1 MNLMQQ
7 LFKTRCT
14 GGHLVV
20 YDDRV
25 AIEMKTLGVD
35 NSKTLFYKN
44 ISGVELKVQA
54 VKIPF
59 ISGGA
64 AKIIVHSTGNQ
75 KLEGGFIKVDDAKKA
90 RELIESKLATG

>member
-1 MNLMQQ
+1 MQQ
-7 LFKTRCT
+7 LFKTLCT

-25 AIEMKTLGVD
+25 AIELKALGVD

-44 ISGVELKVQA
+44 ISGVEVKIQA
-54 VKIPF
+54 AKIPF

-64 AKIIVHSTGNQ
+64 AKVIVYSTGNQ
-75 KLEGGFIKVDDAKKA
+75 KLETSFVKVDDAQKA
-90 RELIESKLATG
+90 RELIENKLSQLA

>member
-1 MNLMQQ
+1 MHQ

-14 GGHLVV
+14 GGQLVV

-25 AIEMKTLGVD
+25 AIELKALGVD

-44 ISGVELKVQA
+44 ITGVEVKIQA

-64 AKIIVHSTGNQ
+64 AKLIIHSTGSQ
-75 KLEGGFIKVDDAKKA
+75 KLEGGFIKVDDTQKAKA
-90 RELIESKLATG
+90 LIENKLSQIEG

>member
-25 AIEMKTLGVD
+25 AIELKALGVD

-44 ISGVELKVQA
+44 ITGVEVKIQA
-54 VKIPF
+54 VKIPLL
-59 ISGGA
+59 SGGA
-64 AKIIVHSTGNQ
+64 AKIIIHSTGNQ

-90 RELIESKLATG
+90 TELIESKLA

>member
-1 MNLMQQ
+1 MQQ

-14 GGHLVV
+14 GGQLVV

-25 AIEMKTLGVD
+25 AIELKALGVD

-44 ISGVELKVQA
+44 ISGVEVKIQA

-64 AKIIVHSTGNQ
+64 AKVIVHSTGNQ
-75 KLEGGFIKVDDAKKA
+75 KLEGGFIRVDDAKKA
-90 RELIESKLATG
+90 QELIESKLSQLSQ

>member
-1 MNLMQQ
+1 MQQ

-14 GGHLVV
+14 GGHLIV
-20 YDDRV
+20 YDDRG
-25 AIEMKTLGVD
+25 AIELKRLGVD

-44 ISGVELKVQA
+44 ITGVEVKVQA

-64 AKIIVHSTGNQ
+64 AKIIVHSTGDQN
-75 KLEGGFIKVDDAKKA
+75 LEGGFIKVDDAMKA
-90 RELIESKLATG
+90 RELIESKLSTG